1 MTKGDRRCRQALVEA
16 YGRVPDARRV
26 MAYALLHV
34 YSNMPWYMRE
44 MPAGETFD
52 DLAVRWFGA

>member
-1 MTKGDRRCRQALVEA
+1 MEA